1 MIRKKLF
8 LDFDGVIAN
17 TIEGITSLYN
27 EDFAAYPDY
36 QYVPWWRVETWCFK
50 ECNCATPDY
59 IDHYFNQQRFF
70 ERLNFMPW
78 AKEVISILCKVYNVT
93 IVSHGYSP
101 NLLLKEAWIKAR
113 FPDIKFIGVDLY
125 KHSDKSCVDMYGG
138 IFIDD
143 NANNLKTSNAQYK
156 FCFGDLYEWNKDWY
170 GERLYNWTDVY
181 LKLIGGDIKF

>member
-1 MIRKKLF
+1 
-8 LDFDGVIAN
+8 
-17 TIEGITSLYN
+17 
-27 EDFAAYPDY
+27 
-36 QYVPWWRVETWCFK
+36 
-50 ECNCATPDY
+50 
-59 IDHYFNQQRFF
+59 
-70 ERLNFMPW
+70 MPW
-78 AKEVISILCKVYNVT
+78 AKEVISILCKVYDVT
-93 IVSHGYSP
+93 VVSHGYSP
-101 NLLLKEAWIKAR
+101 NLLLKEAWIKAQ
-113 FPDIKFIGVDLY
+113 FPDIKFIGVDLD